1 MTKISERVDS
11 KNWIIVLL
19 IVTIT
24 SFSWTDIQAQVTQ
37 KSYEIL
43 LAGFQIGTMEVEEY
57 KKGSI
62 IEYSLES
69 LVSFW
74 FFGKVNVELTIKS
87 TYKDGMMLK
96 SESKSISNRGSF
108 YSIIKWT
115 GKSYTVDSH
124 TYKFD
129 NTESIP
135 YLIPFSTAKFYF
147 QEPKN
152 GLTMISETFGLA
164 SKISEIEPHV
174 YQIEIDGNRNK
185 FFYENGEMEKALM
198 ENPIKNYVIKRIK

>member
-1 MTKISERVDS
+1 MTEISKREDS

-19 IVTIT
+19 IIIIT
-24 SFSWTDIQAQVTQ
+24 SFPWTDTQAQVTQ

-43 LAGFQIGTMEVEEY
+43 LAGFNIGTMEVEEN

-62 IEYSLES
+62 IEYNLES

-87 TYKDGMMLK
+87 TYKDGMMIK

-115 GKSYTVDSH
+115 GKSYLIDSH

-129 NTESIP
+129 NRESIP
-135 YLIPFSTAKFYF
+135 NLIPFSTVNFYF

-152 GLTMISETFGLA
+152 GLNMISETFGLV
-164 SKISEIEPHV
+164 SKITEIEPHG
-174 YQIEIDGNRNK
+174 YEIEINGNRNK
-185 FFYENGEMEKALM
+185 FFYENGEMDKALM

>member
-1 MTKISERVDS
+1 MTEISKRKDS

-19 IVTIT
+19 IIIIT
-24 SFSWTDIQAQVTQ
+24 SFPWTDTQAQVTQ

-43 LAGFQIGTMEVEEY
+43 LAGFNIGTMEVEEN

-62 IEYSLES
+62 IEYNLES

-87 TYKDGMMLK
+87 TYKDGMMIK

-115 GKSYTVDSH
+115 GKSYLIDSH

-129 NTESIP
+129 NRESIP
-135 YLIPFSTAKFYF
+135 NLIPFSTVNFYF

-152 GLTMISETFGLA
+152 GLNMISETFGLV
-164 SKISEIEPHV
+164 SKITEIEPHG
-174 YQIEIDGNRNK
+174 YEIEINGNRNK
-185 FFYENGEMEKALM
+185 FFYENGEMDKALM

>member
-1 MTKISERVDS
+1 MTKISKREDS
-11 KNWIIVLL
+11 KNRIIVLL
-19 IVTIT
+19 LIIIT
-24 SFSWTDIQAQVTQ
+24 SFPWTDTQAQVTQ

-43 LAGFQIGTMEVEEY
+43 LAGFQIGNMEVEEN

-62 IEYSLES
+62 IEYNLES

-87 TYKDGMMLK
+87 TYKDGMMIK
-96 SESKSISNRGSF
+96 SESKSVSNRGSF
-108 YSIIKWT
+108 YSIIQWT
-115 GKSYTVDSH
+115 GKSYLIDSH

-129 NTESIP
+129 NTKSIP
-135 YLIPFSTAKFYF
+135 NLIPFSTVKFYF
-147 QEPKN
+147 QKPKN
-152 GLTMISETFGLA
+152 GLNMISETFGLA
-164 SKISEIEPHV
+164 SKITEIEPHG
-174 YQIEIDGNRNK
+174 YEIEINGNRNK